1 MRVLNWN
8 DGNILQE
15 VSANIQDYNYHACWM
30 YVSFSFNHE
39 NGSAGFY
46 LNGMRLEEQYL
57 NLTYPTLTRINQT
70 QLSYIGLNSVTRA
83 DYFYG
88 LIDQLN
94 VIYFVKS
101 HTEIQYEATI
111 LFFYNFNSDKIHYD
125 SGPNN
130 IPGLSQDVYRL
141 VSDNDSTLLLN
152 TSESFFQSLGFTLLA
167 SNEYEFSIAFWLRL
181 IITPSNKTNSAI
193 AILQLSSLIEG
204 LSSCTYS
211 CAFSLHVY
219 PNNENNRWIH
229 LGVAYD
235 SPEIYRFY
243 VNEKLVHID
252 INRRYSSIITANSCF
267 SVSIGGVYL
276 NNSMLIKPANYEQM
290 KCFSGIPVFNYTKM
304 YGEIDDFTFHARV
317 LEDLEFV
324 ALVLTKNASDNME

>member
-15 VSANIQDYNYHACWM
+15 VSANIQDYNCHACWM

-39 NGSAGFY
+39 NRSAGFY

-88 LIDQLN
+88 LID
-94 VIYFVKS
+94 
-101 HTEIQYEATI
+101 H
-111 LFFYNFNSDKIHYD
+111 DKIHYD

-204 LSSCTYS
+204 LSSCTQ
-211 CAFSLHVY
+211 V
-219 PNNENNRWIH
+219 
-229 LGVAYD
+229 
-235 SPEIYRFY
+235 
-243 VNEKLVHID
+243 K
-252 INRRYSSIITANSCF
+252 
-267 SVSIGGVYL
+267 
-276 NNSMLIKPANYEQM
+276 K
-290 KCFSGIPVFNYTKM
+290 
-304 YGEIDDFTFHARV
+304 
-317 LEDLEFV
+317 
-324 ALVLTKNASDNME
+324 ALS